1 MAFIHTND
9 ILSAWVSALSAL
21 TTPDSLQL
29 EDGDGLELEEGGALA
44 CGDEPFFQ
52 DVRVYSNQD
61 VAEALKRTL
70 AYDDRVCFLVPS
82 HDAHTSEKK
91 GYELTVSRI
100 TQIGM
105 ILLDRNYN
113 RFDRAALTGSDT
125 QLGTVEMKDQLLDL
139 FTGQDLGL
147 GQPVRMEPGESLPV
161 LIVDSDKPKLK
172 GREAWSIDWQT
183 DAGKVTTRRDRM
195 SGRITSSI

>member
-9 ILSAWVSALSAL
+9 ILSAWVNALSAL

-29 EDGDGLELEEGGALA
+29 EDGDLLDLEEGGALA

-113 RFDRAALTGSDT
+113 RFDRAALTGSDS

>member
-91 GYELTVSRI
+91 GFELTVSRI